1 MHELSIAQN
10 IVDIVLQ
17 HLPDESNGAVRSV
30 KIRVGLLSGILPKS
44 LDFCFSSIVSDTPLR
59 GARLDIEDVPVEAR
73 CLACEKTFS
82 RDDSSAYVCPSCGSK
97 DLQFITGTEL
107 EVVEVALED
116 E

>member
-10 IVDIVLQ
+10 IIDIVLQ

-30 KIRVGLLSGILPKS
+30 KIRVGLLSGIVPKS
-44 LDFCFSSIVSDTPLR
+44 LDFCFSSIVGDTPLR
-59 GARLDIEDVPVEAR
+59 GARLDIEDVPVEAQ
-73 CLACEKTFS
+73 CLACEKTFAKD
-82 RDDSSAYVCPSCGSK
+82 DDSVYVCPSCGSK
-97 DLQFITGTEL
+97 DVQFITGTEL